1 MRTTLRSLCI
11 LRILCRAGGPVEES
25 FIQSGLFIL
34 QEGMGETLDCNFYL
48 DLQGPRSREVLETL
62 ITLEGE
68 GKVALGGSPKGL
80 LVEATE
86 KGKQHIH
93 QGGEWGAFFD
103 VPPVR
108 VPEVQIDAV
117 LSLRGKEAPLEM
129 AALGTALF
137 LALSAASP
145 GNILEELEK
154 AKAQGMLAADFV
166 ERSVVEG
173 FRRLR
178 RYGIGPARKGER
190 TKPRR

>member
-1 MRTTLRSLCI
+1 MGSFLR
-11 LRILCRAGGPVEES
+11 R
-25 FIQSGLFIL
+25 
-34 QEGMGETLDCNFYL
+34 
-48 DLQGPRSREVLETL
+48 
-62 ITLEGE
+62 
-68 GKVALGGSPKGL
+68 
-80 LVEATE
+80 
-86 KGKQHIH
+86 
-93 QGGEWGAFFD
+93 
-103 VPPVR
+103 PPVR

-173 FRRLR
+173 FGVFGDTASGRQEKVR
-178 RYGIGPARKGER
+178 ER
-190 TKPRR
+190 SQGDEKETER

>member
-178 RYGIGPARKGER
+178 RYCIGPARKGER

>member
-11 LRILCRAGGPVEES
+11 LRILCRADGPVEES

-68 GKVALGGSPKGL
+68 GKVVLGGSPKGL

-103 VPPVR
+103 VTPVR

-154 AKAQGMLAADFV
+154 AKFQGMLAADFV

>member
-178 RYGIGPARKGER
+178 RYGIGPAKKGER